1 MIYSDLNSKNEI
13 KSIINIAKRE
23 FKNLAKLTL
32 PKSFELTMGTKSV
45 LTIYHNLQPAMKVEG
60 YEDLLDLFKDTM
72 NEEIENYKTRNFG

>member
-32 PKSFELTMGTKSV
+32 PKSFESTMGMKSV

-60 YEDLLDLFKDTM
+60 YQDLLDQFRETLEKEM
-72 NEEIENYKTRNFG
+72 QNY